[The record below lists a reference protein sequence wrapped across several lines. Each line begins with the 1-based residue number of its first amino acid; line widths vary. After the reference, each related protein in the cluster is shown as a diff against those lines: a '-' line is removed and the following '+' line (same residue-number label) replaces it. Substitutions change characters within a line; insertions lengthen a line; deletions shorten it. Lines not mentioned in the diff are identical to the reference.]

1 MATLVEVTQ
10 QKPKVQDITLKITR
24 AEAADLKV
32 YIGEYYKKNYNGS
45 TGDYY
50 RDNDPT
56 YKAITKAL
64 DGKAEASIVKT
75 STYNPF

>member
-10 QKPKVQDITLKITR
+10 QKPKVQDITLKLSR
-24 AEAADLKV
+24 SEAADLKV
-32 YIGEYYKKNYNGS
+32 FIGDYYKRNYNGS

-50 RDNDPT
+50 RDNDGT

-64 DGKAEASIVKT
+64 DGKADASIVK
-75 STYNPF
+75 PAPAFF